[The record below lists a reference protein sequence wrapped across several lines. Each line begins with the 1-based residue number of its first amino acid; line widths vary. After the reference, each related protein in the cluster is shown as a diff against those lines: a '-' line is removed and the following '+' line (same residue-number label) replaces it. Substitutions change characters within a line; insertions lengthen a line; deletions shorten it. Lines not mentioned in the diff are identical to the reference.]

1 MSGAQGSSAPPEA
14 EATAAHNFA
23 RHAMDWLHEPKR
35 WHYHGMREMATFL
48 IRDAKEYGDVMDLID
63 DWEDAGALPW
73 GSEKDTFDLRDGED
87 GWVTYTSAALQAEFK
102 RRLWNGL
109 QGLMNNGPKGAEV
122 YMRAIP
128 KRVNSINYRFYEDG
142 QSLFTKGH
150 KSGRTLVFIGPRGS
164 GKTYTAYSYVA
175 PDCIQN
181 GMYLVGNVPIENDPG
196 VDDNGIPIYFYSEKF
211 SDTLRYIC
219 ERRLEGLYTCR
230 LYDEMGVTRK
240 KVRAASHAYQTEK
253 DIILLE
259 RKLWSMTVAITQLE
273 RDIPSELA
281 ALTDLVVR
289 KPSALPAELNY
300 VDLIHKGRTEF
311 YTGTKGPE
319 AREKELNAIAPSL
332 WLNLPTYAL
341 GMFDVDINYADLWTY
356 LVKELKIKMSIDGIK
371 TGIDKVQIK
380 LIVEYIDSMERLEL
394 EPTVLERGKVYQ
406 EVINETGYSVR
417 ELAKAVGRP
426 KSTVH
431 ASLKMLEKYEAGLVR
446 A

>member
-1 MSGAQGSSAPPEA
+1 MSGAQGSNAPPEA

-48 IRDAKEYGDVMDLID
+48 IRDNKDYRDIMDLIN
-63 DWEDAGALPW
+63 DWEAAGALPW
-73 GSEKDTFDLRDGED
+73 GSERDLFEIDED
-87 GWVTYTSAALQAEFK
+87 SGVVTYNSHGLQMEFK
-102 RRLWNGL
+102 ARLWNGL
-109 QGLMNNGPKGAEV
+109 QTLMNHGPRGSEI
-122 YMRAIP
+122 YMRAVP
-128 KRVNSINYRFYEDG
+128 KRVQSINYRFYEDG

-150 KSGRTLVFIGPRGS
+150 RAGRTIVFIGARGS
-164 GKTYTAYSYVA
+164 GKTYTAFAYAA
-175 PDCIQN
+175 PDALQN
-181 GMYLVGNVPIENDPG
+181 GMYIVGNVPIENDIG
-196 VDDNGIPIYFYSEKF
+196 ADDNGIPLYFYSEKF

-281 ALTDLVVR
+281 ALTDLIVR

-300 VDLIHKGRTEF
+300 VDLIQKGRTDF
-311 YTGTKGPE
+311 YTGTVGPE

-332 WLNLPTYAL
+332 WLDLPTYAL
-341 GMFDVDINYADLWTY
+341 GMFDVDINYQDLWTY
-356 LVKELKIKMSIDGIK
+356 LVKELKIKMTVEGLK
-371 TGIDKVQIK
+371 TGIDKAQIG
-380 LIVEYIDSMERLEL
+380 LIIEYIDSMERVDLI
-394 EPTVLERGKVYQ
+394 PTLLERGKVYA
-406 EVINETGYSVR
+406 EVQRDTQYSVR
-417 ELAKAVGRP
+417 QLADAINRP
-426 KSTVH
+426 KSSVH
-431 ASLKMLEKYEAGLVR
+431 RALMEFEKYEAGLTKG
-446 A
+446 